1 MRAGNSFWRSQ
12 VRDIYEVLKQ
22 KEEVL
27 KHKEMEIQKL
37 TKEVE
42 ALRAAINVLEA
53 EETGVGMGATRAT
66 VSPISAPSTVKNNNE
81 TPLPTPR
88 LGGLTQFP

>member
-1 MRAGNSFWRSQ
+1 MRAGETHFWRKL
-12 VRDIYEVLKQ
+12 VRDIYEVLKN
-22 KEEVL
+22 
-27 KHKEMEIQKL
+27 KEMEILKL

-53 EETGVGMGATRAT
+53 EETSGAMGVSASRAS
-66 VSPISAPSTVKNNNE
+66 VSPINAPSVVKSSNE

-88 LGGLTQFP
+88 LGGMTQFP

>member
-1 MRAGNSFWRSQ
+1 M
-12 VRDIYEVLKQ
+12 RDIY
-22 KEEVL
+22 EVL

-53 EETGVGMGATRAT
+53 EEATAGMTGTRAT
-66 VSPISAPSTVKNNNE
+66 VSPINAPTMVKGND

-88 LGGLTQFP
+88 LGGMTQFP